1 MLCDCVV
8 FIVFIFFFSS
18 RRRHTRCALV
28 TGVQTCALPIFLCHL
43 QWRIKAVRFCFARY
57 FRNVLWV
64 CHGEPLSAIGG
75 FPPLPLRRSPAA
87 SPSRRL
93 VSVDMLS
100 ADWKRA
106 AQPTRL
112 CARSQ
117 CTRCRHGAAPLDVG
131 ACSFLGCDRRA
142 PLLNPVPKSAPR
154 IPSSPSKT
162 K

>member
-1 MLCDCVV
+1 M
-8 FIVFIFFFSS
+8 I
-18 RRRHTRCALV
+18 RRPPRSTRTDTLFPY
-28 TGVQTCALPIFLCHL
+28 TTL
-43 QWRIKAVRFCFARY
+43 
-57 FRNVLWV
+57 FR
-64 CHGEPLSAIGG
+64 SIGG

-117 CTRCRHGAAPLDVG
+117 CTRCRHGAAPLTWRVDRFSGVREGRNATSKAGDVSQ
-131 ACSFLGCDRRA
+131 AAAVSDSRA
-142 PLLNPVPKSAPR
+142 SLRMGMEHYPGTGPLARMKPLHLLNELHNGAQKPVGQGLA
-154 IPSSPSKT
+154 IT
-162 K
+162 GHW